1 MRVSIDSSG
10 LDGDQP
16 HRLHLEPDD
25 DRDRELLRKLACY
38 QVASIGF
45 DPDTLA
51 PLHASVEIT
60 PLPVRNRPR
69 VPVAPGETVQE
80 RDQERTQ

>member
-1 MRVSIDSSG
+1 
-10 LDGDQP
+10 
-16 HRLHLEPDD
+16 
-25 DRDRELLRKLACY
+25 
-38 QVASIGF
+38 VASIGF